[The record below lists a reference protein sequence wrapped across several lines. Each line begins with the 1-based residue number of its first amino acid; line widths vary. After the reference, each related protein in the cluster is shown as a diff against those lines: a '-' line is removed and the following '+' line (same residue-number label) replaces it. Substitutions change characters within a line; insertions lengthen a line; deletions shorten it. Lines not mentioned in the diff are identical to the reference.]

1 MPAAKTRALT
11 ETGTDEPLDV
21 AIPDDLDGYTG
32 YEGIDEDAL
41 IIPRMKIVQ
50 PTSKDGTPG
59 TFLLNLTGEEFESLE
74 SVIVIKVSRGR
85 VMWDRDRDND
95 KPLCRSYDFL
105 NPDPSLQEPQ
115 NDKCAEYI
123 TRGDKKV
130 LQTVCPMATWGNN
143 NERPECGEV
152 YNLLCITGDRIP
164 FWFAIGGASIKPVRR
179 YISAIALRRKK
190 LWMFETDL
198 RLIEKKEPHKHYIL
212 DFAPPKPVPQESME
226 EIFELVTAFK
236 NESIEQTLKAEEAA
250 AKEGEEGGNA
260 KWMDDDNKDEV
271 PF

>member
-1 MPAAKTRALT
+1 
-11 ETGTDEPLDV
+11 LDVAV
-21 AIPDDLDGYTG
+21 AIPDDLDSYTG

-50 PTSKDGTPG
+50 PTSKDGIPG
-59 TFLLNLTGEEFESLE
+59 TFLLNLTGEEFETLE

-85 VMWDRDRDND
+85 VMWDRDGNSEL
-95 KPLCRSYDFL
+95 PLCRSYDFL
-105 NPDPSLQEPQ
+105 NPDPTLEIPQ

-123 TRGDKKV
+123 VKGGKKI
-130 LQTVCPMATWGNN
+130 LQTVCPMGVWGDNS
-143 NERPECGEV
+143 ERPECGEV
-152 YNLLCITGDRIP
+152 YNLLCVTGDRIP
-164 FWFAIGGASIKPVRR
+164 FWFALSGASIKPVRR

-198 RLIEKKEPHKHYIL
+198 RLIEKKEPHKHYVL
-212 DFAPPKPVPQESME
+212 DFAPPKPIPQESLE
-226 EIFELVTAFK
+226 EIFKLVTAFK

-260 KWMDDDNKDEV
+260 EWMDDKQDEET